1 MTKTGLV
8 RRRRI
13 GHCDLFD
20 ICDLEFLFL
29 HYSRA
34 TRSINRCPYLATP
47 RAPSSLNIMNILD
60 FILLTILAAALIR
73 GFVRGMIRQVAGLL
87 GLLTGFVVA
96 GHLYLQMLPVLR
108 RHFPSAPYLEVLSYV
123 VIYAS
128 AWLAVVF
135 LGYLFVKLSRAM
147 LMAWADRLL
156 GGAFGLFKGMVAA
169 VVLVAVLTL
178 FLPSKSRILG
188 DSLLSVHVQKVGYY
202 LVRLTPKELRDRYQ
216 KSHEVLV
223 RQLQQQQMTDSIKK
237 KIKK

>member
-1 MTKTGLV
+1 MRYVGSTTDHGQ
-8 RRRRI
+8 R
-13 GHCDLFD
+13 
-20 ICDLEFLFL
+20 
-29 HYSRA
+29 
-34 TRSINRCPYLATP
+34 TP
-47 RAPSSLNIMNILD
+47 FGQAMNILD

-87 GLLTGFVVA
+87 GLLAGFVVA
-96 GHLYLQMLPVLR
+96 GHLYLQMIPVLR

-128 AWLAVVF
+128 TWLAVVF

-169 VVLVAVLTL
+169 VILVAVLTL
-178 FLPSKSRILG
+178 FLPGNSKLLKE
-188 DSLLSVHVQKVGYY
+188 SLFSVHVQRAGYL
-202 LVRLTPKELRDRYQ
+202 LVTLTPKDLRDRY
-216 KSHEVLV
+216 KERHKVLV
-223 RQLQQQQMTDSIKK
+223 RQLQQQQITDSIKK

>member
-1 MTKTGLV
+1 
-8 RRRRI
+8 
-13 GHCDLFD
+13 
-20 ICDLEFLFL
+20 
-29 HYSRA
+29 
-34 TRSINRCPYLATP
+34 
-47 RAPSSLNIMNILD
+47 MNILD

-87 GLLTGFVVA
+87 GLLAGFVVA

-128 AWLAVVF
+128 TWLAVVF

-156 GGAFGLFKGMVAA
+156 GSAFGLFKGMVAA

-188 DSLLSVHVQKVGYY
+188 DSLLSVHTQKVGYY

-216 KSHEVLV
+216 KSHETLV
-223 RQLQQQQMTDSIKK
+223 GQLKQEEMTRSIKK
-237 KIKK
+237 KISR